1 MTTEQTKQFME
12 DYGQI
17 LSGAIYPTP
26 EVLDKY
32 ISDVDMELKQ
42 HIQVFQTGIPGY
54 ILEQNDLIITGN
66 KAVLSFTLKGIHKGE
81 LFGAQPTGN
90 EVNVPGIIIY
100 EIEDWKIVKHH
111 MVADTM
117 VLMTQIGALAVPE
130 EVEA

>member
-1 MTTEQTKQFME
+1 MTTEQTQQFME
-12 DYGQI
+12 DYKQL
-17 LSGAIYPTP
+17 LSGAIAPTP

-42 HIQVFQTGIPGY
+42 HIQVFQAGIPGY
-54 ILEQNDLIITGN
+54 TLEPNDLIVTGN

-81 LFGAQPTGN
+81 LFGAPPTGN

-117 VLMTQIGALAVPE
+117 ALMTQIGALAVPE
-130 EVEA
+130 EVEV

>member
-54 ILEQNDLIITGN
+54 ILEQNDLIVTGN

-100 EIEDWKIVKHH
+100 EVEDFKIVKHH